1 MCELTVSS
9 LESIG
14 IAVQEKMNK
23 NYTMILISKD
33 SSTCGFLVNLLTGQR
48 LLFNLTQLQCSTLQ
62 TNIFGSIRN
71 FTQKAKKIRD
81 PDLI

>member
-9 LESIG
+9 LQSIG

-33 SSTCGFLVNLLTGQR
+33 SSTFGLFSELSDRTMFAVQPDTTSMLHTSTKHNLKYHIY
-48 LLFNLTQLQCSTLQ
+48 SK
-62 TNIFGSIRN
+62 S
-71 FTQKAKKIRD
+71 KKLAN